1 MTEPSHNRDLALFR
15 RKYYWQYALLIAALI
30 YLFFWDPLRNWWS
43 FETSTVE
50 ISAVQQLCAAF
61 ERGKSIPLQVDQ
73 CDRLKDKMAGNP
85 DIEIKPR
92 TFVTFTYRSPVDNS
106 THSASIV
113 RERDDAGQP
122 VAIGSRIAVQLSRN
136 EPKVFRVP
144 QTP

>member
-1 MTEPSHNRDLALFR
+1 MTEPTHNRDLALFR

-43 FETSTVE
+43 FETATVE
-50 ISAVQQLCAAF
+50 VTAVQQLCAAF
-61 ERGKSIPLQVDQ
+61 ELGKSIPLEIDQ
-73 CDRLKDKMAGNP
+73 CERLTDKMAGRP
-85 DIEIKPR
+85 EIEIKPR
-92 TFVTFTYRSPVDNS
+92 TFLTFIYRSPVDHS

-122 VAIGSRIAVQLSRN
+122 VAIGSRLTVQLSRN

-144 QTP
+144 EGL